1 MKALQTFTLFSLG
14 LFSLCFKKK
23 KKISANADSA
33 KSSAAP
39 LQHLSIGYQKSA
51 LNLLVARQQKLFEQ
65 QLPNVKVDWKEFP
78 AGPQMLEALAVG
90 AVDFGYVGNTPP
102 IFAQAAGKDI
112 RYVGYEVVTPN
123 SQALVVPSGSPIQ
136 SLQDLKGK
144 RIAVQ
149 KGSSAHELLGK
160 VLKQAQL
167 SWKDIQPIWLAPAE
181 ARAAFDKNSIDAWVI
196 WDPFLSAAKL
206 DAQAQVLIDGTA
218 FPKSYAFYIGNP
230 KFIQQHPHAVSKVLA
245 SLNAADQWI
254 LQHQDQALSIYTQS
268 TGLAPHIATP
278 VFQQRLKP
286 SPIYPLNNQVIQSQ
300 QHIANSFQQDQLI
313 PQSIKIQS
321 VVLKDQHSITP

>member
-14 LFSLCFKKK
+14 LFSLGFTGCE
-23 KKISANADSA
+23 KISANADSA

-123 SQALVVPSGSPIQ
+123 SQALVVPSGSPI
-136 SLQDLKGK
+136 
-144 RIAVQ
+144 
-149 KGSSAHELLGK
+149 
-160 VLKQAQL
+160 
-167 SWKDIQPIWLAPAE
+167 
-181 ARAAFDKNSIDAWVI
+181 
-196 WDPFLSAAKL
+196 
-206 DAQAQVLIDGTA
+206 
-218 FPKSYAFYIGNP
+218 
-230 KFIQQHPHAVSKVLA
+230 
-245 SLNAADQWI
+245 
-254 LQHQDQALSIYTQS
+254 
-268 TGLAPHIATP
+268 
-278 VFQQRLKP
+278 
-286 SPIYPLNNQVIQSQ
+286 
-300 QHIANSFQQDQLI
+300 
-313 PQSIKIQS
+313 
-321 VVLKDQHSITP
+321 

>member
-1 MKALQTFTLFSLG
+1 MKALQTFALLSVSVLSLTFTG
-14 LFSLCFKKK
+14 CEKSTPH
-23 KKISANADSA
+23 SNTV
-33 KSSAAP
+33 KSSATQ
-39 LQHLSIGYQKSA
+39 LSDLSIGYQKSA

-65 QLPNVKVDWKEFP
+65 QFPNVKVHWKEFP

-112 RYVGYEVVTPN
+112 RYVGYELVTPT
-123 SQALVVPSGSPIQ
+123 SQALVSPRGSSIHT
-136 SLQDLKGK
+136 LQDLKGK

-149 KGSSAHELLGK
+149 KGSSAHELLSK
-160 VLKQAQL
+160 VLQQAQL
-167 SWKDIQPIWLAPAE
+167 SWQDIQPIWLAPAE
-181 ARAAFDKNSIDAWVI
+181 ARAALDKNSIDAWAI

-206 DAQAQVLIDGTA
+206 DAQAQVLIDATA

-230 KFIQQHPHAVSKVLA
+230 KFLQQHPQAAHKVLA

-254 LQHQDQALSIYTQS
+254 LKYQDQALDIYTQS
-268 TGLAPHIATP
+268 TGLAPHIAAP

-286 SPIYPLNNQVIQSQ
+286 SPIYPLNAQVIQSQ
-300 QHIANSFQQDQLI
+300 QHIANTFQQAQLI
-313 PQSIKIQS
+313 PQSIQIQS
-321 VVLKDQHSITP
+321 VVWNDSHNIHP

>member
-14 LFSLCFKKK
+14 LFSLGFTGCE
-23 KKISANADSA
+23 KISANADSA

-102 IFAQAAGKDI
+102 IFAQAAGKNI

-123 SQALVVPSGSPIQ
+123 SQALVVPTGSPIQ

-230 KFIQQHPHAVSKVLA
+230 KFIQQHPQAVSKVLA

-286 SPIYPLNNQVIQSQ
+286 SPIYPLNAQVIQSQ
-300 QHIANSFQQDQLI
+300 QHIANTFQQAQLI
-313 PQSIKIQS
+313 PQSIQIQS
-321 VVLKDQHSITP
+321 VVWNDSHNIHP